1 MKKTMSIF
9 IVCFLISMA
18 GWAQSKDEK
27 DIAARVETLRK
38 AMQDADKA
46 ALENIAAEELS
57 YGHSNGK
64 IEDKAAFV
72 EAIVSGKNDFVK
84 IEVADLTVKVVGNI
98 AIVRHRLSGDT
109 ANDGK
114 PATINLGLL
123 MVWQKQ
129 KSEWKL
135 IARQGFKL

>member
-1 MKKTMSIF
+1 MSILT
-9 IVCFLISMA
+9 VCFLISFA
-18 GWAQSKDEK
+18 SWAQSKEEK
-27 DIAARVETLRK
+27 EVAARVETLRK
-38 AMQDADKA
+38 AMVDADKA

-57 YGHSNGK
+57 YGHSTGR

-72 EAIVSGKNDFVK
+72 DVIVSGKNDFVK
-84 IEVADLTVKVVGNI
+84 IEVTDLTIKIVGNT
-98 AIVRHRLSGDT
+98 AIVRHKLTGDT

-129 KSEWKL
+129 KNEWKL
-135 IARQGFKL
+135 LARQGFKL

>member
-1 MKKTMSIF
+1 MKKTMSILT
-9 IVCFLISMA
+9 VCFLISFA
-18 GWAQSKDEK
+18 GWAQSKEEK
-27 DIAARVETLRK
+27 EVAARVETLRK
-38 AMQDADKA
+38 AMVDADKA

-57 YGHSNGK
+57 YGHSTGR

-72 EAIVSGKNDFVK
+72 DVIVSGKNDFVK
-84 IEVADLTVKVVGNI
+84 IEVTDLTIKIVGNT
-98 AIVRHRLSGDT
+98 AIVRHKLTGDT

-129 KSEWKL
+129 KNEWKL
-135 IARQGFKL
+135 LARQGFKL

>member
-1 MKKTMSIF
+1 MKKTMSIL
-9 IVCFLISMA
+9 IACFLISMV

-27 DIAARVETLRK
+27 DVVARVETLRK
-38 AMQDADKA
+38 AMVDADKA
-46 ALENIAAEELS
+46 VLENIAAEELS
-57 YGHSNGK
+57 YGHSNGR

-84 IEVADLTVKVVGNI
+84 LEVTDLTVKVVGNI

>member
-1 MKKTMSIF
+1 MKKTMSIL
-9 IVCFLISMA
+9 IACLLISIA
-18 GWAQSKDEK
+18 GSAQSKDEK
-27 DIAARVETLRK
+27 DVTARVETLRK

-46 ALENIAAEELS
+46 VLENIAAEELS
-57 YGHSNGK
+57 YGHSNGR

-84 IEVADLTVKVVGNI
+84 IEVSDLTVKVVGNI

-129 KSEWKL
+129 KNEWKL